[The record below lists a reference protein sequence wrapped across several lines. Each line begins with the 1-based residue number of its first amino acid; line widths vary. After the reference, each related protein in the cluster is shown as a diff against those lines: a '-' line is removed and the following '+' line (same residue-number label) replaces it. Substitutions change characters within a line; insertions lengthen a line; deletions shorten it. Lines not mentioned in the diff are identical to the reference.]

1 MQIGF
6 VSGDTRVATDRVL
19 AHVVDLLAARGVR
32 LAGAVQLNTE
42 HPDRDDC
49 DMDVQVLPDGPQ
61 FRISQ
66 DLGPLAEGCRL
77 DPDALERA
85 VMAVLLP
92 LDRAAVLVINKFGKQ
107 EAEGRGFCTLIAEA
121 LSRDMTVL
129 LGVSDGHRAAFDAFV
144 AGMADP
150 VGCDPVAIAD
160 WVLSQRQAA

>member
-6 VSGDTRVATDRVL
+6 VSGAARGATDRVL
-19 AHVVDLLAARGVR
+19 ARVAELLAAQGVS
-32 LAGAVQLNTE
+32 LAGAVQRNTNR
-42 HPDRDDC
+42 PDRDDC

-77 DPDALERA
+77 DPDALEQA
-85 VMAVLLP
+85 VMAVSAR
-92 LDRAAVLVINKFGKQ
+92 LDGAAVLVINKFGKQ
-107 EAEGRGFCTLIAEA
+107 EAEGRGCCTLIAEA

-129 LGVSDGHRAAFDAFV
+129 LGVSEGHRAAFDAFA

-150 VGCDPVAIAD
+150 VGSDPVSIAD
-160 WVLSQRQAA
+160 WVLTRRQAA